1 MKMKINLSVSSAKR
15 LKQEIEEIRELY
27 KFNNDKIIVNVD
39 ITPKEN
45 ITDVSK
51 SLLEYQKNKKLKG
64 RKEHE

>member
-15 LKQEIEEIRELY
+15 LKQQIEEIRELY

-51 SLLEYQKNKKLKG
+51 NLLEYQKNKKLKG